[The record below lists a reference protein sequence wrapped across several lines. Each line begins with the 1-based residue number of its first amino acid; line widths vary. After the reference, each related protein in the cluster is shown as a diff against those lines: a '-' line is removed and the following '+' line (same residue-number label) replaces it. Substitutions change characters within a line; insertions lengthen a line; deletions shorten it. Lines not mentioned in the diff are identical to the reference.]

1 MLKKCD
7 WACQY
12 GFLCNRAMPSS
23 VDNSTYPFQCFATA
37 TLKIKLVVPTGSRPF
52 RLQTS
57 VSVIH
62 KLHYHG
68 ESTEERATRLFA
80 GVNKPADRISIYF

>member
-1 MLKKCD
+1 MEQRL
-7 WACQY
+7 Q
-12 GFLCNRAMPSS
+12 
-23 VDNSTYPFQCFATA
+23 ST
-37 TLKIKLVVPTGSRPF
+37 PTGSRPF

-68 ESTEERATRLFA
+68 ESIEERATRLVA
-80 GVNKPADRISIYF
+80 GVNKSADRIWIYF